1 MNFMYLTQ
9 LYSSKTHS
17 FDTLV
22 FCMLVEDKVRAYVD
36 CSLVVTV
43 NLYSL
48 DIFTIRTCLSPIYL
62 LWTFFACITLFPSP
76 MGSDPIYFTYC
87 AHILHVQLSLM
98 PVYKGPLLN
107 NYRETNYSFIFC
119 FYFLNSHNIIL
130 PFILLKKKKKPL
142 HMRHIKV
149 NWQ

>member
-1 MNFMYLTQ
+1 
-9 LYSSKTHS
+9 
-17 FDTLV
+17 
-22 FCMLVEDKVRAYVD
+22 MLVEDKVRAYVD
-36 CSLVVTV
+36 WSLVVTF

-62 LWTFFACITLFPSP
+62 LWTFFACIHSFLAQWAQTQ
-76 MGSDPIYFTYC
+76 FTCC

-149 NWQ
+149 GNNLL